1 MKNKL
6 GCILILSIV
15 STLPF
20 AVAAAEPGDAS
31 LTLGM
36 TKITDKALDV
46 LAGTGVTIDDSDTV
60 TIITAGFYVSPNLA
74 LEAGIITGAEVSAS
88 LSTGDSGT
96 LYGNTYSLSGTA
108 TVKAESDP
116 SYLWGVK
123 YSSPESG
130 PFSVYGKAGML
141 FWDVDYTATVSGT
154 FTYAGTAYSLSS
166 STTFRSV
173 DGHDP
178 YLGMGMS
185 YAIGKDNSI
194 SFDYISSEVD
204 DADISG
210 YGFSWVRNF

>member
-1 MKNKL
+1 MKMKIFFIL
-6 GCILILSIV
+6 LISLILATPYTV
-15 STLPF
+15 S
-20 AVAAAEPGDAS
+20 AAEPGDAS

-130 PFSVYGKAGML
+130 PFSVYGKAGIL

-166 STTFRSV
+166 STTFRSA

-194 SFDYISSEVD
+194 NFDYISSEVD
-204 DADISG
+204 DTDISG

>member
-1 MKNKL
+1 M
-6 GCILILSIV
+6 
-15 STLPF
+15 PF
-20 AVAAAEPGDAS
+20 AAAAAEPGDAS

-166 STTFRSV
+166 STTFRSA

>member
-1 MKNKL
+1 MKSKL
-6 GCILILSIV
+6 SCLLILSV
-15 STLPF
+15 ASTLPF
-20 AVAAAEPGDAS
+20 TVSAAEPGDTS

-36 TKITDKALDV
+36 ITITDKALDV

-60 TIITAGFYVSPNLA
+60 TIITGGFYVSPNLA
-74 LEAGIITGAEVSAS
+74 LEAAVITGADVSAS

-166 STTFRSV
+166 STKFRSA
-173 DGHDP
+173 DGSDP

-194 SFDYISSEVD
+194 NFDYISSEVD

>member
-60 TIITAGFYVSPNLA
+60 SIITGDFYVSPNLA

-88 LSTGDSGT
+88 VSDGDSGT
-96 LYGNTYSLSGTA
+96 LYGNSYSISGTV
-108 TVKAESDP
+108 TIKAQTDP
-116 SYLWGVK
+116 SYLFGVK
-123 YSSPESG
+123 YSPPKIG
-130 PFSVYGKAGML
+130 PLSVYGKTGML
-141 FWDVDYTATVSGT
+141 FWNVNSIVTVSGT
-154 FTYAGTAYSLSS
+154 ITYAGTAYSGSS
-166 STTFRSV
+166 SATFYSAN
-173 DGHDP
+173 GHDP
-178 YLGMGMS
+178 YIGLGMS

-194 SFDYISSEVD
+194 NFDYMFSEVND
-204 DADISG
+204 TDISG